1 MRATLRLDTSDAA
14 SGSGRRAG
22 LLPCQQ
28 AAAAA
33 VRSKHKAAG
42 AAGTARRLT
51 NAQQIKMGEPASAA
65 DACAEVA
72 LSVEQVAPMQGFKSF
87 DGVDRKSTRFAV
99 FPGNGEGPKA
109 SAASQPK
116 ASVAS
121 RASVSRA
128 STRASKRHL
137 GAALLGALHHGAG
150 PSPDGFGN
158 HLASASSSLPPPCH
172 K

>member
-1 MRATLRLDTSDAA
+1 MQR
-14 SGSGRRAG
+14 
-22 LLPCQQ
+22 
-28 AAAAA
+28 
-33 VRSKHKAAG
+33 
-42 AAGTARRLT
+42 ARRGGLHRIE
-51 NAQQIKMGEPASAA
+51 QQLKMGEPASAA

-87 DGVDRKSTRFAV
+87 DGVDPKSTRFAV
-99 FPGNGEGPKA
+99 FPGNGEE
-109 SAASQPK
+109 PK

-150 PSPDGFGN
+150 PSQNGFGN
-158 HLASASSSLPPPCH
+158 HLASASSSWLSSTQARALSSIMR
-172 K
+172 

>member
-1 MRATLRLDTSDAA
+1 
-14 SGSGRRAG
+14 
-22 LLPCQQ
+22 
-28 AAAAA
+28 
-33 VRSKHKAAG
+33 
-42 AAGTARRLT
+42 
-51 NAQQIKMGEPASAA
+51 MGEPASAA
-65 DACAEVA
+65 DAEVA
-72 LSVEQVAPMQGFKSF
+72 LTPLSVEQVAPMQGFKSF

-116 ASVAS
+116 ASVGAT
-121 RASVSRA
+121 VSRA

-158 HLASASSSLPPPCH
+158 HLASSSSSLPPPCH